1 MARSQ
6 KQPEQ
11 LGFFVTNPE
20 IKDISITSFDL
31 KSGGQIQGQLAAV
44 TEASDLSQ
52 LTPERWAR
60 AAACWMVRLCGNDPD
75 QIRDHIAH
83 AKAMYEQELRAM
95 EELAEARERAEMAA
109 TELRRVA

>member
-1 MARSQ
+1 MAKST

-11 LGFFVTNPE
+11 LGFFVSNPE
-20 IKDISITSFDL
+20 IKDISIISFDL
-31 KSGGQIQGQLAAV
+31 KSGGQILGQLAAV

-75 QIRDHIAH
+75 QIRDHVAH
-83 AKAMYEQELRAM
+83 ARAAYQEDLHAID
-95 EELAEARERAEMAA
+95 ELHQAQEKYSERM
-109 TELRRVA
+109 TN